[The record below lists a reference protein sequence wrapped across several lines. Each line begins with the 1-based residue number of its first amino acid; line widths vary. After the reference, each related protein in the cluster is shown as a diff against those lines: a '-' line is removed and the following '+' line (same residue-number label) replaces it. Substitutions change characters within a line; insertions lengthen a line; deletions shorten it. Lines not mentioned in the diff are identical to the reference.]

1 MDSVLCDAESRW
13 SLHLCGAVETSR
25 AAQYFLSHLAR
36 DYGGYTC
43 FCADVIL
50 HTWVLEVHSAQK
62 CFVITNKDHSVL
74 IINSFLCMYIYF
86 FAVKK

>member
-1 MDSVLCDAESRW
+1 MDSVQYDAESRW
-13 SLHLCGAVETSR
+13 SLHLCGAV
-25 AAQYFLSHLAR
+25 LSFSLAR

-62 CFVITNKDHSVL
+62 YFVITNKDHSVL

>member
-1 MDSVLCDAESRW
+1 MDSVQCDAESLW

-25 AAQYFLSHLAR
+25 AAQHLLSHLAR

-50 HTWVLEVHSAQK
+50 HT
-62 CFVITNKDHSVL
+62 
-74 IINSFLCMYIYF
+74 
-86 FAVKK
+86 